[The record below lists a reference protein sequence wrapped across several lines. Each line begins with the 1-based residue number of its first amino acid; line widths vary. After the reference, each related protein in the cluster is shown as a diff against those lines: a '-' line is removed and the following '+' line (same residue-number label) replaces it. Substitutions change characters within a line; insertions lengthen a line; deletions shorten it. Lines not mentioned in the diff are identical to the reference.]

1 MKAVILA
8 GGLGKRLRPITEYI
22 PKALIPINNVP
33 ILERQIRYLKKFG
46 INKFIVCSDY
56 KTEQIR
62 NFLEAKNN
70 FDVEIKLV
78 NEKKPLGTG
87 GAIKNARKFID
98 EKTFFVLN
106 GDIITNIN
114 VNSMKNKINSIAAIP
129 LRTKFGIID
138 IENDKVSRFSEK
150 KNVSDYW
157 MNAGIYYLSNKI
169 ISDLPKIGNI
179 EETTFPDYAK
189 ELLLNVVKFKNVI
202 WYSIDSY
209 KDIEECEDAIK
220 KKLL

>member
-8 GGLGKRLRPITEYI
+8 GGLGKRLRPITDYV
-22 PKALIPINNVP
+22 PKPLIPINNIP
-33 ILERQIRYLKKFG
+33 ILERQIRHLKKFG
-46 INKFIVCSDY
+46 INKFIVCTGY

-62 NFLEAKNN
+62 NFLDAKNN
-70 FDVEIKLV
+70 FGVEIKLV

-87 GAIKNARKFID
+87 GAIKNASKLID

-114 VNSMKNKINSIAAIP
+114 VNLLKSKQNSIAAVS
-129 LRTKFGIID
+129 LRTKFGIMD
-138 IENDKVSRFSEK
+138 IENDKVARFSEK
-150 KNVSDYW
+150 KNISDYW

-169 ISDLPKIGNI
+169 ISDLPKTGNI
-179 EETTFPDYAK
+179 EDTTFPTYAK
-189 ELLLNVVKFKNVI
+189 ESMLNVVKFKNAV

-209 KDIEECEDAIK
+209 KDIEECEEAIK

>member
-8 GGLGKRLRPITEYI
+8 GGLGKRLRPITDYV
-22 PKALIPINNVP
+22 PKPLIPINNIP
-33 ILERQIRYLKKFG
+33 ILERQIRHLKKFG
-46 INKFIVCSDY
+46 INKFIVCTGY

-62 NFLEAKNN
+62 NFLDAKNN
-70 FDVEIKLV
+70 FGVEIKLV

-87 GAIKNARKFID
+87 GAIKNASKLID

-114 VNSMKNKINSIAAIP
+114 VNLLKSKQNSIAAVS
-129 LRTKFGIID
+129 LRTKFGIMD
-138 IENDKVSRFSEK
+138 IENDKVARFSEK
-150 KNVSDYW
+150 KNISDYW
-157 MNAGIYYLSNKI
+157 INAGIYYLSNKI
-169 ISDLPKIGNI
+169 ISDLPKTGNI
-179 EETTFPDYAK
+179 EDTTFPTYAK
-189 ELLLNVVKFKNVI
+189 ESMLNVVKFKNAV

-209 KDIEECEDAIK
+209 KDIEECEEAIK

>member
-8 GGLGKRLRPITEYI
+8 GGLGKRLRPITDYV
-22 PKALIPINNVP
+22 PKPLIPINNIT
-33 ILERQIRYLKKFG
+33 ILERQIKYLKKFG
-46 INKFIVCSDY
+46 INKFIVCTGY

-62 NFLEAKNN
+62 NFLDAKNN
-70 FDVEIKLV
+70 FGVEIKLV
-78 NEKKPLGTG
+78 NEKNPLGTG

-106 GDIITNIN
+106 GDVITNIN
-114 VNSMKNKINSIAAIP
+114 INLMKNMLNSIAAVP
-129 LRTKFGIID
+129 LRTKFGIMD
-138 IENDKVSRFSEK
+138 IKNDKVIRFSEK
-150 KNVSDYW
+150 KNISDYW

-169 ISDLPKIGNI
+169 INDLPKIGNV
-179 EETTFPDYAK
+179 EETTFPAYAK
-189 ELLLNVVKFKNVI
+189 QSLLSVVKFKNAA

-209 KDIEECEDAIK
+209 KDIEECEEAIK

>member
-8 GGLGKRLRPITEYI
+8 GGLGKRLRPITDYI
-22 PKALIPINNVP
+22 PKPLIPINNIP
-33 ILERQIRYLKKFG
+33 ILELQIKYLKKFG
-46 INKFIVCSDY
+46 INKFVVCVGY
-56 KTEQIR
+56 KTEQIK
-62 NFLEAKNN
+62 NFLDAKNN
-70 FDVEIKLV
+70 FGVEIKLV
-78 NEKKPLGTG
+78 NERKPLGTG
-87 GAIKNARKFID
+87 GAIKNAKKFIS

-114 VNSMKNKINSIAAIP
+114 VNLMKNKLNSIAAVP

-150 KNVSDYW
+150 KNISDYW

-169 ISDLPKIGNI
+169 INDLPKIGNI
-179 EETTFPDYAK
+179 EETIFPVYAK
-189 ELLLNVVKFKNVI
+189 KSLLNVVKFKNAA

-209 KDIEECEDAIK
+209 KDIEECEDAVK
-220 KKLL
+220 KKSL

>member
-8 GGLGKRLRPITEYI
+8 GGLGKRLRPITDYV
-22 PKALIPINNVP
+22 PKPLIPINNIP

-46 INKFIVCSDY
+46 INKFIVCTSY

-62 NFLEAKNN
+62 NFLDAKNN
-70 FDVEIKLV
+70 FGVEIKLV

-87 GAIKNARKFID
+87 GAIKNASKLID

-114 VNSMKNKINSIAAIP
+114 VNLLKSKQNSIAAVS
-129 LRTKFGIID
+129 LRTKFGIMD
-138 IENDKVSRFSEK
+138 IENDKVARFSEK

-157 MNAGIYYLSNKI
+157 MNAGIYYLSSKI
-169 ISDLPKIGNI
+169 ISDLPKTGNI
-179 EETTFPDYAK
+179 EDTTFPTYAK
-189 ELLLNVVKFKNVI
+189 ESMLNVVKFKNAV

-209 KDIEECEDAIK
+209 KDIEECEEAIK

>member
-1 MKAVILA
+1 
-8 GGLGKRLRPITEYI
+8 
-22 PKALIPINNVP
+22 
-33 ILERQIRYLKKFG
+33 
-46 INKFIVCSDY
+46 
-56 KTEQIR
+56 
-62 NFLEAKNN
+62 
-70 FDVEIKLV
+70 
-78 NEKKPLGTG
+78 
-87 GAIKNARKFID
+87 
-98 EKTFFVLN
+98 
-106 GDIITNIN
+106 
-114 VNSMKNKINSIAAIP
+114 
-129 LRTKFGIID
+129 
-138 IENDKVSRFSEK
+138 
-150 KNVSDYW
+150 